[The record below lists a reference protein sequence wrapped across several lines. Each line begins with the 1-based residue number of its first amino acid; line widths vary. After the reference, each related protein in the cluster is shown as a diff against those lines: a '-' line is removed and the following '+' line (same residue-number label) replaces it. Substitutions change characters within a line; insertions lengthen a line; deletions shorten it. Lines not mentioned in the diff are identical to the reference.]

1 VLQKTQLQ
9 AIKMARTSCNVDL
22 NSRIENVFQNNQHAS
37 ASGSRSILGDFYAV
51 FEQLHNQMVAGLE
64 APQTQFTHTKNCR
77 SGHEAHVS
85 DLEDSHNEMRKLAH
99 LLHSDL
105 ISQTYLALQ
114 QFEQTRKALIN
125 AKRIRNTMINRLR
138 QQLRHLRNLSTIP
151 DELKNTCGEG
161 EAVYAGQSSLITLSD
176 LAIKDM
182 IQQLKENYT
191 HSARHLTAQQ
201 KWNCA
206 VIQYLFT
213 QLQDNI
219 DTQLTTLTQN
229 AASCKQADAE
239 ALEMALYEFSVEL
252 ISVSNGLSGSVHV
265 EKHPK
270 GYLLT
275 RCSIYGSL
283 EEQRVM
289 RHFTVNS
296 HTTEETRAEF
306 AVAQEMARHGMVYRH
321 GGLNHD
327 NDDESHD
334 NTWLLESAASGEYE
348 DDSWIQNLPAKEDD
362 ELAIHHDESDLGD
375 ETPKASHKTSSGGG
389 QTRDKHVHFSSKKKS
404 KAKKQPFK
412 PFQLCENTNHTT
424 GSLDPEE
431 CVSKL
436 THDAFKQHVSKQ
448 ITKEVLKHARSGTKR
463 SGSCDKNVCER
474 WNKTHAAKKT
484 MSQTAISLGYE

>member
-1 VLQKTQLQ
+1 
-9 AIKMARTSCNVDL
+9 MARTSLDFNTKF
-22 NSRIENVFQNNQHAS
+22 ETVFQNNQNAS
-37 ASGSRSILGDFYAV
+37 ASGSKSILGDFYAA

-85 DLEDSHNEMRKLAH
+85 DLEDSHNEKRKLAH

-105 ISQTYLALQ
+105 ISETYLALQ

-138 QQLRHLRNLSTIP
+138 QQLRHLRILSTIP

-161 EAVYAGQSSLITLSD
+161 EAVYAGQSSLMTLAKSS
-176 LAIKDM
+176 IKDM
-182 IQQLKENYT
+182 IKQLKENYT

-206 VIQYLFT
+206 VIQYLLT

-229 AASCKQADAE
+229 AATCKQDDAE
-239 ALEMALYEFSVEL
+239 ALEMALYEFSVEF
-252 ISVSNGLSGSVHV
+252 ISESHGQPGSVHV
-265 EKHPK
+265 EKHPN

-275 RCSIYGSL
+275 RCSIYGSIQD
-283 EEQRVM
+283 QRVIK
-289 RHFTVNS
+289 HFAVNS

-306 AVAQEMARHGMVYRH
+306 AIAQEMARHGMVYRH

-348 DDSWIQNLPAKEDD
+348 DDSWIQNLPAREDD
-362 ELAIHHDESDLGD
+362 ELVIDQQQHDDDGAEINRDEFALGD
-375 ETPKASHKTSSGGG
+375 ETPKASHKTSSGSG

-431 CVSKL
+431 CVSRR

-448 ITKEVLKHARSGTKR
+448 ITKEVSNRARSGIKR
-463 SGSCDKNVCER
+463 SGSCDKNVCQR

-484 MSQTAISLGYE
+484 MLQAAISLGYE